1 MIRTVSAFPV
11 PVLLH
16 RTLPA
21 AELRAS
27 GLRDAAAPSPSV
39 TPTEQP
45 VTANSVGHW
54 FSIHAS
60 LLISHGVQIGSIV
73 VACLVVR
80 ALIRRSI
87 DRVVHHTTMA
97 AEGRAGRLLGNAG
110 FAAGERTRQRAQ
122 AIGSVLRSLSS
133 AVIFVIGGLMVVSV
147 LTIPIAPLLASVS
160 VVGVALGLGAQGLIT
175 DFISGIFM
183 IFEDQY
189 GVGDVID
196 AGAAKGTVE
205 EVGLRITKLRDADGV
220 MWYVRNGSINRVGNK
235 SQGWSR
241 VVVDVPVAYTEDV
254 ARARE
259 VMEMT
264 ADQMY
269 ADEAWHDRFIDGR
282 PKVLG
287 VESLDGAYVII
298 RIQGRTPP
306 QKDFEVARELR
317 ARVKS
322 ALDDA
327 EVQVASL
334 TK

>member
-1 MIRTVSAFPV
+1 MIRTVSALPFSV
-11 PVLLH
+11 PLH
-16 RTLPA
+16 AALPA
-21 AELRAS
+21 AGLSAS
-27 GLRDAAAPSPSV
+27 GPRDTAASSPFV
-39 TPTEQP
+39 TPSAQP
-45 VTANSVGHW
+45 VTANSIGHW

-60 LLISHGVQIGSIV
+60 LLISHGAQIGTIIA
-73 VACLVVR
+73 ACLILR

-87 DRVVHHTTMA
+87 SRIVHHAAKA
-97 AEGRAGRLLGNAG
+97 AEGRAGRLLGTAG
-110 FAAGERTRQRAQ
+110 LNAGERTRQRTQ
-122 AIGSVLRSLSS
+122 AIGSVLRSLSA
-133 AVIFVIGGLMVVSV
+133 AVIFVIGGLMIISV
-147 LTIPIAPLLASVS
+147 LTIPIAPILASVS

-220 MWYVRNGSINRVGNK
+220 MWYVRNGSINRVGNE

-254 ARARE
+254 ARARQ
-259 VMEMT
+259 VMAKT
-264 ADQMY
+264 ADGLY
-269 ADEAWHDRFIDGR
+269 ADEAWRDRFIEDK
-282 PKVLG
+282 PKVMG

-298 RIQGRTPP
+298 RIQARTAP

-317 ARVKS
+317 ARLKS

-334 TK
+334 K

>member
-1 MIRTVSAFPV
+1 MTARN
-11 PVLLH
+11 
-16 RTLPA
+16 
-21 AELRAS
+21 AS
-27 GLRDAAAPSPSV
+27 APSPSV
-39 TPTEQP
+39 NPSQEP

-54 FSIHAS
+54 FSVHAS
-60 LLISHGVQIGSIV
+60 LLISHGAQILTIV
-73 VACLVVR
+73 VVSLLLR
-80 ALIRRSI
+80 ALTTRSI
-87 DRVVHHTTMA
+87 NRVVHHAAKA
-97 AEGRAGRLLGNAG
+97 AEGRAGRLLGGAG
-110 FAAGERTRQRAQ
+110 LRAGERTRQRTQ

-133 AVIFVIGGLMVVSV
+133 AVIFAIGGLMIISV
-147 LTIPIAPLLASVS
+147 LTIPITPILASVS

-241 VVVDVPVAYTEDV
+241 VVVDVPVAYTENV

-259 VMEMT
+259 IMSLT
-264 ADQMY
+264 ADELY
-269 ADEAWHDRFIDGR
+269 ADKAWRDRFVEGK
-282 PKVLG
+282 PMVVG
-287 VESLDGAYVII
+287 VESLDGAYVVI
-298 RIQGRTPP
+298 RIQARTAP

-317 ARVKS
+317 VRLKS
-322 ALDDA
+322 ALDAA

-334 TK
+334 K